1 MMMMMTMMTMMM
13 MMMMMMMMTIMKM
26 MIMATVISHELILVY
41 RPALPPCPQAYNWL
55 RKSANLILNLLSLM
69 SDAGISELS
78 ADPVAA
84 LAKVEERFRLDLTD
98 EMVRPVHTTF
108 FLLRLRFCVF
118 FCVRNLGCHPVFFWC
133 VRCR

>member
-1 MMMMMTMMTMMM
+1 
-13 MMMMMMMMTIMKM
+13 
-26 MIMATVISHELILVY
+26 
-41 RPALPPCPQAYNWL
+41 QAYNWL

-98 EMVRPVHTTF
+98 EMVS
-108 FLLRLRFCVF
+108 L
-118 FCVRNLGCHPVFFWC
+118 VRIT
-133 VRCR
+133 